1 MAAADGNVD
10 DALTSLHWLQNLNIM
25 TRIGAPTPPT
35 PPASPPS
42 CGSGC
47 LAAKTALHGTATAH
61 SAVSRCAAA
70 VAAEEPDYKNQASS
84 KPPYSYA
91 TLICM
96 AMKANKNKMTL
107 SSIYKW
113 IRENFLYYR
122 NADPSWQNSIR
133 HNLSLNKC
141 FIKVPR
147 SKDEP
152 GKGGFW
158 KLDPV
163 YADSLVDGV
172 FKKRRPAQRHPGAP
186 GTATVPATGSGASS
200 SSKRNRRD
208 RGGGVKNKQAAT
220 SSTTPPALSGVSA
233 LESHSGPAV
242 IVERVDPAAVVI
254 MDSTGVVAGASE
266 PHLDDVCGDLGDSL
280 KNDLSWILS
289 ESDLDLEQ
297 QLDRYRSAEDA
308 AAAAALQL
316 EEDLFGSGS
325 GVSDGVVS
333 VSGSVPSASSPDWW
347 TCFGPGSGAG
357 GAAESASLCLP
368 VASAAT
374 PSTAACSSSNAVQ
387 TFEMLYGGADTDD
400 ACVVDHH
407 VTIPGEL
414 VFGDPT
420 SSVTV
425 AQQQPWADCKA
436 ALEAAALELETYAE
450 MDVVPGY

>member
-1 MAAADGNVD
+1 MAATDGNVD

-141 FIKVPR
+141 FIKVPPEQGR
-147 SKDEP
+147 TGQGRLLETGP
-152 GKGGFW
+152 
-158 KLDPV
+158 
-163 YADSLVDGV
+163 SL
-172 FKKRRPAQRHPGAP
+172 RRFP
-186 GTATVPATGSGASS
+186 GSGASS

-208 RGGGVKNKQAAT
+208 RGGGAKNKQAAT

>member
-1 MAAADGNVD
+1 MLHLLSRSMASMADGNVD

-35 PPASPPS
+35 PPASPPACGSS

-47 LAAKTALHGTATAH
+47 GASKAVLHGSSH
-61 SAVSRCAAA
+61 NAVSRCAAA
-70 VAAEEPDYKNQASS
+70 AVVEEPDYKNQGSS

-107 SSIYKW
+107 SAIYKW

-158 KLDPV
+158 RLDPV

-172 FKKRRPAQRHPGAP
+172 FKKRRPAQRHPAGAP
-186 GTATVPATGSGASS
+186 GN

-208 RGGGVKNKQAAT
+208 RSAAAAKAK
-220 SSTTPPALSGVSA
+220 SSLNVAPLHA
-233 LESHSGPAV
+233 HSGPAV
-242 IVERVDPAAVVI
+242 IVERVDPAAVVV
-254 MDSTGVVAGASE
+254 MDSAGVGGATSASAASQ
-266 PHLDDVCGDLGDSL
+266 HMDDVCGDLGDTL
-280 KNDLSWILS
+280 KSDLSWILN
-289 ESDLDLEQ
+289 ESDLDLDQ
-297 QLDRYRSAEDA
+297 QLDRFRSAEDA

-316 EEDLFGSGS
+316 EEDLFGTGS
-325 GVSDGVVS
+325 GVVD
-333 VSGSVPSASSPDWW
+333 GSVNGNVTSVTSPDWW
-347 TCFGPGSGAG
+347 TCFGPGS
-357 GAAESASLCLP
+357 AAETTCLQAAPTASCP
-368 VASAAT
+368 SSAA
-374 PSTAACSSSNAVQ
+374 Q
-387 TFEMLYGGADTDD
+387 TFGLLYGAETDEP
-400 ACVVDHH
+400 CVDHH
-407 VTIPGEL
+407 VPGEM

-420 SSVTV
+420 SV
-425 AQQQPWADCKA
+425 AVAHQQQPWADCKA

-450 MDVVPGY
+450 MDVVSGY

>member
-1 MAAADGNVD
+1 M
-10 DALTSLHWLQNLNIM
+10 
-25 TRIGAPTPPT
+25 R
-35 PPASPPS
+35 
-42 CGSGC
+42 
-47 LAAKTALHGTATAH
+47 
-61 SAVSRCAAA
+61 RCAAA
-70 VAAEEPDYKNQASS
+70 VAAEEPDYKNQGSS

-107 SSIYKW
+107 SAIYKW

-158 KLDPV
+158 RLDPV

-186 GTATVPATGSGASS
+186 GTATAPATGGGSSGS

-208 RGGGVKNKQAAT
+208 RGGGAKNKQAT
-220 SSTTPPALSGVSA
+220 STQALSVVSA
-233 LESHSGPAV
+233 LQAHNGPAV
-242 IVERVDPAAVVI
+242 IVERIDPAAVVV
-254 MDSTGVVAGASE
+254 MDSTGVAGATTSTSQH
-266 PHLDDVCGDLGDSL
+266 HLDDVCGDLGDSL

-297 QLDRYRSAEDA
+297 QLDRYRSSEDA

-316 EEDLFGSGS
+316 EEDLFGSS
-325 GVSDGVVS
+325 GGVTDGGVTVN
-333 VSGSVPSASSPDWW
+333 GSVPSASSPDWW
-347 TCFGPGSGAG
+347 TCFGPGSGG
-357 GAAESASLCLP
+357 AESASLCLP
-368 VASAAT
+368 VAAAAT
-374 PSTAACSSSNAVQ
+374 PAAGCSSSSAVQ
-387 TFEMLYGGADTDD
+387 TFELLYGGAGAETDD

-407 VTIPGEL
+407 VTVPGEL
-414 VFGDPT
+414 VFCDPT

-425 AQQQPWADCKA
+425 AQQQQPWADCKA

>member
-1 MAAADGNVD
+1 MNVSV
-10 DALTSLHWLQNLNIM
+10 AW
-25 TRIGAPTPPT
+25 
-35 PPASPPS
+35 
-42 CGSGC
+42 
-47 LAAKTALHGTATAH
+47 
-61 SAVSRCAAA
+61 CAAA
-70 VAAEEPDYKNQASS
+70 VAAEEPDYKNQGSS

-107 SSIYKW
+107 SAIYKW

-158 KLDPV
+158 RLDPV

-186 GTATVPATGSGASS
+186 GTAAAPATGGG

-208 RGGGVKNKQAAT
+208 RGGGAKSKQTAAT
-220 SSTTPPALSGVSA
+220 SAHALSVVSSLQA
-233 LESHSGPAV
+233 HSGPAV
-242 IVERVDPAAVVI
+242 IVERVDPAAVVV
-254 MDSTGVVAGASE
+254 MDSAGVAGASASQH
-266 PHLDDVCGDLGDSL
+266 HLDDVCGDLGDSL

-297 QLDRYRSAEDA
+297 QLDRYRSSEDA

-316 EEDLFGSGS
+316 EEDLFGSGG
-325 GVSDGVVS
+325 GVADGEVTVN
-333 VSGSVPSASSPDWW
+333 GSVPSASSADWW
-347 TCFGPGSGAG
+347 TCFGPGSGG
-357 GAAESASLCLP
+357 GAEPASLCLP
-368 VASAAT
+368 VAAAT
-374 PSTAACSSSNAVQ
+374 PAAGCSTSSAVQ
-387 TFEMLYGGADTDD
+387 TFELLYGGAETDD

-407 VTIPGEL
+407 VTVPGEL

-420 SSVTV
+420 SSATV
-425 AQQQPWADCKA
+425 AQQQQPWADCKA